1 MENNNPAYISPAEN
15 DLFIKALTFL
25 YERRL
30 AMEGCAADI
39 QVIRKGQSETKP
51 TDAA

>member
-1 MENNNPAYISPAEN
+1 MEHISSAEN
-15 DLFIKALTFL
+15 DLFTKALRFL

-30 AMEGCAADI
+30 AMEGVKADI
-39 QVIRKGQSETKP
+39 RIERINPDEPKP

>member
-1 MENNNPAYISPAEN
+1 MEYISPAEN
-15 DLFIKALTFL
+15 DLFTKALTFL

-30 AMEGCAADI
+30 AMEGCEADI
-39 QVIRKGQSETKP
+39 HITRITPDDSKP